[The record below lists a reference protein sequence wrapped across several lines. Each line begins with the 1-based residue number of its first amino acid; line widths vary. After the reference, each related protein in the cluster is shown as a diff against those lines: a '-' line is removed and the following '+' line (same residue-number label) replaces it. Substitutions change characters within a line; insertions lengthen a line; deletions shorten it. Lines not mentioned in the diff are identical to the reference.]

1 MSGGDGQ
8 VHLHRDGPVATLVFD
23 RPATR
28 NAMTWTM
35 YEALGAHCRALAEDR
50 SVRVVLM
57 RGAGGEAFV
66 SGTDI
71 AQFLA
76 FRDGEDGVAYE
87 HRIDEGIT
95 LVEKLPMPTVAL
107 VEGWAVGG
115 GLAIATACDFRIA
128 THGARFGVPIAKTLG
143 NTLSIANLARLE
155 AAWGLARVRRMLLL
169 AQMIGAEEALD
180 CGFLLQ
186 ACAPGELDA
195 AAAALCERLLAL
207 APTTQSVVKEGL
219 RRVVA
224 AHLPEGDD
232 LVRRCYGSRDFRE
245 GVEAFTARRPPNWH
259 G

>member
-1 MSGGDGQ
+1 
-8 VHLHRDGPVATLVFD
+8 
-23 RPATR
+23 
-28 NAMTWTM
+28 M

-155 AAWGLARVRRMLLL
+155 AAWGLARVRRMRRITP
-169 AQMIGAEEALD
+169 ARE
-180 CGFLLQ
+180 
-186 ACAPGELDA
+186 
-195 AAAALCERLLAL
+195 
-207 APTTQSVVKEGL
+207 L
-219 RRVVA
+219 RRISGSVKRGRA
-224 AHLPEGDD
+224 AK
-232 LVRRCYGSRDFRE
+232 S
-245 GVEAFTARRPPNWH
+245 ASS
-259 G
+259 